1 MTKAKWE
8 SQTVVLM
15 SGELAMKLA
24 IATSIAVLLSA
35 GSALAGAGAPVPESL
50 KVVRHRSGPEPCWTP
65 TSARLL
71 PSVKAIRFHKTKRHR
86 LSSTSKMVDTSKD
99 GKISQEEFNYGCAK
113 GLVQEQA
120 SKPSPWTRH
129 SQMAREPALR
139 LTKARA
145 LPDTITAFSPTN
157 VR

>member
-35 GSALAGAGAPVPESL
+35 GSALAGAGAPVPE
-50 KVVRHRSGPEPCWTP
+50 KPEGGP
-65 TSARLL
+65 
-71 PSVKAIRFHKTKRHR
+71 PSKRPGAVLDADKRKALTEREGDT
-86 LSSTSKMVDTSKD
+86 LSQDKAAPFIVNFEMVDTSKD